1 MGANTDGEARAL
13 LIQIFTRARWGG
25 RLLAADN
32 GYAGLGPSGLEM
44 LYGAAK
50 RAIRV
55 MLNKIGSL
63 NNPTLLSALN
73 NLAGQ
78 KLLK

>member
-1 MGANTDGEARAL
+1 M
-13 LIQIFTRARWGG
+13 
-25 RLLAADN
+25 LAADN
-32 GYAGLGPSGLEM
+32 GYAGLGPSELEM
-44 LYGAAK
+44 LYGAVK

-73 NLAGQ
+73 NLAAQ
-78 KLLK
+78 KSLK